1 MKKYKVL
8 IFNPFTRETTWEVVF
23 GANLDNAI
31 IVAKYQNANKT
42 KALYGMCNYSIS
54 VNDVVSCLI
63 TVEAKEIL
71 T

>member
-8 IFNPFTRETTWEVVF
+8 IFNPFARETTWQVVF

-31 IVAKYQNANKT
+31 QVAKYQSAT
-42 KALYGMCNYSIS
+42 KAIYAYAMLNQSVS

-63 TVEAKEIL
+63 TVEAREV
-71 T
+71 